1 MQTEHIKWAI
11 VGGWVLG
18 LAAIAFSVNLSSV
31 IGWILLVGL
40 GLVPPVMLL
49 RMWQQPPQTISES
62 IQEAIK

>member
-31 IGWILLVGL
+31 TGWVLVVGL
-40 GLVPPVMLL
+40 GLVPPVILL